1 MNKRPFPRAFY
12 MHFMVLKSH
21 SCSTANAMSASTP
34 THKYIPELLFLLG
47 LVFVAFALY
56 MSREFAM
63 SYGYVG
69 IGVAFGIYGVGIDF
83 YRLDYGKSDRS
94 PTTLIHNR
102 IAELMFL
109 LGLLCIAF
117 ALYMHRELEFSF
129 RYVGF
134 GLAVCMC
141 GVGIDF
147 VRVQRRKS
155 YRPPIL
161 QAIEAAQ

>member
-1 MNKRPFPRAFY
+1 
-12 MHFMVLKSH
+12 
-21 SCSTANAMSASTP
+21 MSASTP
-34 THKYIPELLFLLG
+34 IHKYVPELLFLLG

-63 SYGYVG
+63 SYWYIGV
-69 IGVAFGIYGVGIDF
+69 GVAFGIYGVGIDF
-83 YRLDYGKSDRS
+83 FRLYYGKSDRS
-94 PTTLIHNR
+94 PKTLIHNR

-109 LGLLCIAF
+109 LGLLFIAF

-134 GLAVCMC
+134 GLALCIC

-147 VRVQRRKS
+147 VRVRRRKS
-155 YRPPIL
+155 YRAPRL
-161 QAIEAAQ
+161 QATEAAQ